1 MMPASLSTAG
11 LREPAAMLF
20 IMPSTASRGRMRF
33 GDAWPQRH
41 DLSTLSL
48 LGSVREPINPE
59 AWRWS
64 GEVGDGT

>member
-1 MMPASLSTAG
+1 
-11 LREPAAMLF
+11 MLF
-20 IMPSTASRGRMRF
+20 IMPSTANRGRMRF

-59 AWRWS
+59 AWRCS